1 MTLTAMK
8 WKTIITLMVGLMAS
22 VTLGCSLCS
31 MTTEIIE
38 RPTPL
43 HPPSPIL
50 HTPPISSPVSA
61 PTPLIIVVT
70 PTPLP
75 EEIVIEADAE
85 EQLIINLYARVS
97 PSVVNI
103 NVIGVAEEFSHPEV
117 PGFPESPFPE
127 EFFQQGLG
135 SGFVI
140 DTDGHIVTNNH
151 VVEGARRIQVRFSDD
166 TEAEAEV
173 VGTDPHTD
181 LAVIKVDVPAIMLHP
196 VELGESDTLRV
207 GQRAIAIGN
216 PFGFERTV
224 TTGIIS
230 AVGRVLRQSSGFSL
244 PNLIQ
249 TDAAINPGNSGGP
262 LLDSR
267 GKVIGVNTIIF
278 TRNGFSSGVGL
289 AIPVNTVKR
298 VVPELIESGHF
309 AHPWLGIHGYSINAE
324 LAEVLDLPVDN
335 GVLIGEVI
343 RDGPSAQADLR
354 GGQREI
360 LVEGFIEPIRA
371 GGDIITAINDTEIRS
386 MDDLITYLESTV
398 VGQGVEL
405 TILRDGEEKRLT
417 VKLDE
422 RPNF

>member
-1 MTLTAMK
+1 MR
-8 WKTIITLMVGLMAS
+8 KTIFVLLLLGLMAGT
-22 VTLGCSLCS
+22 TLGCSLCS
-31 MTTEIIE
+31 LSTELIE
-38 RPTPL
+38 RPTRIP
-43 HPPSPIL
+43 
-50 HTPPISSPVSA
+50 TDVSSPVSA

-70 PTPLP
+70 PTPMP
-75 EEIVIEADAE
+75 EEIVVEADAE

-103 NVIGVAEEFSHPEV
+103 NVIGAVEGFSHPEV

-127 EFFQQGLG
+127 EFFERGLG

-181 LAVIKVDVPAIMLHP
+181 LAVIKVDVPAAMLHP

-230 AVGRVLRQSSGFSL
+230 AVGRVLRQISGFSL

-262 LLDSR
+262 LLDSQ

-278 TRNGFSSGVGL
+278 TRTGFSSGVGL

-298 VVPELIESGHF
+298 VVPELIENGRF
-309 AHPWLGIHGYSINAE
+309 AHPWLGIRGYSINAE
-324 LAEVLDLPVDN
+324 LAEALDLPAEN
-335 GVLIGEVI
+335 GILVAEAIK
-343 RDGPSAQADLR
+343 DGPSAQAGLR
-354 GGQREI
+354 GGQREV
-360 LVEGFIEPIRA
+360 LVEGFVEPINT
-371 GGDIITAINDTEIRS
+371 GGDIIIAINDTEIRS
-386 MDDLITYLESTV
+386 MDDLITYLESTA
-398 VGQGVEL
+398 VGQEVEL
-405 TILRDGEEKRLT
+405 TIIRDGGEKRLT
-417 VKLDE
+417 VELDE

>member
-1 MTLTAMK
+1 MTQ
-8 WKTIITLMVGLMAS
+8 KTIIVLLVGLMAGA
-22 VTLGCSLCS
+22 TLGCSLCS
-31 MTTEIIE
+31 LTTEVVE
-38 RPTPL
+38 RPTLIP
-43 HPPSPIL
+43 
-50 HTPPISSPVSA
+50 TKVSSPVSA
-61 PTPLIIVVT
+61 PTSLVIVVT

-75 EEIVIEADAE
+75 EEMVVEADAE

-103 NVIGVAEEFSHPEV
+103 NVIGAVEEFSHPEV

-127 EFFQQGLG
+127 EFFQRGLG

-151 VVEGARRIQVRFSDD
+151 VVEGARRIQVHFSDD

-173 VGTDPHTD
+173 VGTDPDTD
-181 LAVIKVDVPAIMLHP
+181 LAVIKVDVPAAMLHP

-230 AVGRVLRQSSGFSL
+230 AVGRVLHQSSGFSL

-278 TRNGFSSGVGL
+278 TSSGFSSGVGL

-298 VVPELIESGHF
+298 VVPELIETGRF
-309 AHPWLGIHGYSINAE
+309 AHPWLGIRGYSINFE
-324 LAEVLDLPVDN
+324 LAEVLDLPVDR
-335 GVLIGEVI
+335 GVLVGEVI
-343 RDGPSAQADLR
+343 RDGPSAQAGLR
-354 GGQREI
+354 GGQRQV
-360 LVEGFIEPIRA
+360 LVEGFVEPIIA

-386 MDDLITYLESTV
+386 MDDLITYLESTM
-398 VGQGVEL
+398 VGQEVEL
-405 TILRDGEEKRLT
+405 TILRDGDEQHLT

>member
-1 MTLTAMK
+1 MRR
-8 WKTIITLMVGLMAS
+8 KTIIALLVGLMAGA
-22 VTLGCSLCS
+22 TLGCSLCS
-31 MTTEIIE
+31 LSTEFIE
-38 RPTPL
+38 RSALIPTEMSPSVSASTPL
-43 HPPSPIL
+43 
-50 HTPPISSPVSA
+50 V
-61 PTPLIIVVT
+61 IVVT

-75 EEIVIEADAE
+75 KEVVVEADVE

-103 NVIGVAEEFSHPEV
+103 NVIGEIEGFDHPEV

-127 EFFQQGLG
+127 EFFQRGLG

-181 LAVIKVDVPAIMLHP
+181 LAVIKVDVLEAMLHP
-196 VELGESDTLRV
+196 VELGESDNLRV

-224 TTGIIS
+224 TVGIIS

-278 TRNGFSSGVGL
+278 TNSGFSSGVGL
-289 AIPVNTVKR
+289 AVPVNTVKR
-298 VVPELIESGHF
+298 VVPELIENGHF
-309 AHPWLGIHGYSINAE
+309 AHPWLGIRGYSINSE
-324 LAEVLDLPVDN
+324 LAEALDLPVDN
-335 GVLIGEVI
+335 GVLVGEAI
-343 RDGPSAQADLR
+343 RDGPSAQAGLR
-354 GGQREI
+354 GGQHEV
-360 LVEGFIEPIRA
+360 LVEGFIEPISA
-371 GGDIITAINDTEIRS
+371 GGDIIIAINDTEIRN
-386 MDDLITYLESTV
+386 MDDLITYLESTA
-398 VGQGVEL
+398 VGQKVEL
-405 TILRDGEEKRLT
+405 TIIRYGDEKRLI
-417 VKLDE
+417 VELDE
-422 RPNF
+422 RPDS

>member
-1 MTLTAMK
+1 MTR
-8 WKTIITLMVGLMAS
+8 KTIIVLLVGLMAGA
-22 VTLGCSLCS
+22 TLGCSLCS
-31 MTTEIIE
+31 LTTEVVE
-38 RPTPL
+38 KPTLIPTKIS
-43 HPPSPIL
+43 PPVP
-50 HTPPISSPVSA
+50 A
-61 PTPLIIVVT
+61 PTSVVIVVT

-75 EEIVIEADAE
+75 EEMVVEADAE

-103 NVIGVAEEFSHPEV
+103 NVIGAAEEFSHPEV

-127 EFFQQGLG
+127 EFFQRGLG

-151 VVEGARRIQVRFSDD
+151 VVEGARRIQVHFSDD

-173 VGTDPHTD
+173 VGTDPDTD
-181 LAVIKVDVPAIMLHP
+181 LAVIKVDVPAAMLHP

-278 TRNGFSSGVGL
+278 TNSGFSSGVGL

-298 VVPELIESGHF
+298 VVPELIENGRF
-309 AHPWLGIHGYSINAE
+309 AHPWLGIRGYSINFE
-324 LAEVLDLPVDN
+324 LAEVLDLPVDR
-335 GVLIGEVI
+335 GILVGEVI
-343 RDGPSAQADLR
+343 RDGPSAQAGLR
-354 GGQREI
+354 GGQRQVR
-360 LVEGFIEPIRA
+360 VEGFVEPIIA
-371 GGDIITAINDTEIRS
+371 GGDIITAINDTGVLN
-386 MDDLITYLESTV
+386 MDDLITYLESTM
-398 VGQGVEL
+398 VGQEVEL
-405 TILRDGEEKRLT
+405 TILRDGDEQRLT

>member
-1 MTLTAMK
+1 MK
-8 WKTIITLMVGLMAS
+8 RKTIIVLLISLIAGA
-22 VTLGCSLCS
+22 TLGCSLCS
-31 MTTEIIE
+31 LTSEVTE

-43 HPPSPIL
+43 HTPSSTP
-50 HTPPISSPVSA
+50 HTPPISSSVSA

-75 EEIVIEADAE
+75 EEIVVEADAE

-103 NVIGVAEEFSHPEV
+103 NVIGEVEGFSHPEV

-127 EFFQQGLG
+127 EFFQRGLG

-140 DTDGHIVTNNH
+140 DTDGHIVTNHH

-181 LAVIKVDVPAIMLHP
+181 LAVIKVDVPAAMLHP
-196 VELGESDTLRV
+196 IELGESDTLRV

-230 AVGRVLRQSSGFSL
+230 AMGRVLQQSSGFSL

-267 GKVIGVNTIIF
+267 GRVIGVNTIIF
-278 TRNGFSSGVGL
+278 TNSGFSSGVGL
-289 AIPVNTVKR
+289 AVPVNTVKR
-298 VVPELIESGHF
+298 VVPELIENGHF
-309 AHPWLGIHGYSINAE
+309 AHPWLGIRGYSINAE
-324 LAEVLDLPVDN
+324 LAEALDLSVDR
-335 GVLIGEVI
+335 GVLVGEVI
-343 RDGPSAQADLR
+343 IDGPAARTDLH
-354 GGQREI
+354 GGGREV
-360 LVEGFIEPIRA
+360 LVEGFVEPISA
-371 GGDIITAINDTEIRS
+371 GGDTIIAINGTEIRS

-398 VGQGVEL
+398 VGQEVEL
-405 TILRDGEEKRLT
+405 TIIRDGDEKRLT
-417 VKLDE
+417 VELDE
-422 RPNF
+422 RPDF

>member
-1 MTLTAMK
+1 MR
-8 WKTIITLMVGLMAS
+8 KTILVLLLGLMAGA
-22 VTLGCSLCS
+22 TLGCSLCS
-31 MTTEIIE
+31 LTNEVVGGPTLIPTDASFPVSV
-38 RPTPL
+38 PTPL
-43 HPPSPIL
+43 
-50 HTPPISSPVSA
+50 V
-61 PTPLIIVVT
+61 IVVT
-70 PTPLP
+70 PTPMP
-75 EEIVIEADAE
+75 EEIVAEADAE

-103 NVIGVAEEFSHPEV
+103 NVIGAVEGFSHPEV

-127 EFFQQGLG
+127 EFFQRGVG

-140 DTDGHIVTNNH
+140 DTEGHIVTNNH

-181 LAVIKVDVPAIMLHP
+181 LAVIKVDVPAAMLHP

-230 AVGRVLRQSSGFSL
+230 AVGRVLRQMSGFSL

-278 TRNGFSSGVGL
+278 TQNGLSSGVGF
-289 AIPVNTVKR
+289 AVPVNAVKR
-298 VVPELIESGHF
+298 VVPELIEHGHF
-309 AHPWLGIHGYSINAE
+309 AHPWLGIHGYSINSEMAE
-324 LAEVLDLPVDN
+324 ALDLPVDN
-335 GVLIGEVI
+335 GVLIAEAI
-343 RDGPSAQADLR
+343 RDGPAVQAGLR
-354 GGQREI
+354 GGQREVP
-360 LVEGFIEPIRA
+360 VEGFVEPIIA
-371 GGDIITAINDTEIRS
+371 GGDIIIAINDTEIRS

-398 VGQGVEL
+398 VGQEVEL
-405 TILRDGEEKRLT
+405 TIIRDGEKKRLT
-417 VKLDE
+417 VELDE

>member
-1 MTLTAMK
+1 MTR
-8 WKTIITLMVGLMAS
+8 KTVIAALMGLMGA
-22 VTLGCSLCS
+22 TLGCSLCS
-31 MTTEIIE
+31 LTTKVTES
-38 RPTPL
+38 PTLIP
-43 HPPSPIL
+43 
-50 HTPPISSPVSA
+50 TKISSPVST
-61 PTPLIIVVT
+61 PTPLVIVVT

-75 EEIVIEADAE
+75 EEIVVEADVE

-103 NVIGVAEEFSHPEV
+103 NVIGAEV

-127 EFFQQGLG
+127 EFFQRGLG

-140 DTDGHIVTNNH
+140 DKDGHIVTNNH

-166 TEAEAEV
+166 TEADAEV

-181 LAVIKVDVPAIMLHP
+181 LAVIKVDVPATMLHP
-196 VELGESDTLRV
+196 VELGDSDTLRV

-230 AVGRVLRQSSGFSL
+230 AVGRVLRQMSGFSL

-267 GKVIGVNTIIF
+267 GKVVAVNTIIF
-278 TRNGFSSGVGL
+278 TRSGFSSGVGL
-289 AIPVNTVKR
+289 AVPVNTVKR
-298 VVPELIESGHF
+298 VVPELIENGHF
-309 AHPWLGIHGYSINAE
+309 AHPWLGIRGYSINSE
-324 LAEVLDLPVDN
+324 LAEVLDLPVDS
-335 GVLIGEVI
+335 GVLVAEVI
-343 RDGPSAQADLR
+343 INGPSTQAGLR
-354 GGQREI
+354 GGKREV
-360 LVEGFIEPIRA
+360 LVEGFVEPLSA
-371 GGDIITAINDTEIRS
+371 GGDIIIAINDTEIRS
-386 MDDLITYLESTV
+386 MDDLITHLESTV
-398 VGQGVEL
+398 VGQEVEL
-405 TILRDGEEKRLT
+405 TIIRDGDEKRLT
-417 VKLDE
+417 VELDE

>member
-1 MTLTAMK
+1 MK
-8 WKTIITLMVGLMAS
+8 RKTIRVLLVGLMAS
-22 VTLGCSLCS
+22 ATLGCSLCS
-31 MTTEIIE
+31 LTNEVVE
-38 RPTPL
+38 GPTLIP
-43 HPPSPIL
+43 
-50 HTPPISSPVSA
+50 TNTSSPVSV
-61 PTPLIIVVT
+61 PTPLVIVVT
-70 PTPLP
+70 PTPMP
-75 EEIVIEADAE
+75 EEIVVEADAE

-103 NVIGVAEEFSHPEV
+103 NVIGAAEEFNHPEV

-127 EFFQQGLG
+127 EFFERGLG

-181 LAVIKVDVPAIMLHP
+181 LAVIKVDVPAAMLHP

-230 AVGRVLRQSSGFSL
+230 AEGRVLRQMSGFSL

-278 TRNGFSSGVGL
+278 TSSGFSSGVGL

-298 VVPELIESGHF
+298 VVPELIENGHF
-309 AHPWLGIHGYSINAE
+309 AHPWLGIRGYSINAE
-324 LAEVLDLPVDN
+324 LAEALDLPVEK
-335 GVLIGEVI
+335 GVLVAEAI
-343 RDGPSAQADLR
+343 RGGPSVQAGLR
-354 GGQREI
+354 GGQREVP
-360 LVEGFIEPIRA
+360 VEGFIEPIVA
-371 GGDIITAINDTEIRS
+371 GGDIIVAINDTEIWS
-386 MDDLITYLESTV
+386 MDDLITYLEVTV
-398 VGQGVEL
+398 VGQEVEL
-405 TILRDGEEKRLT
+405 TIIRDGDEKHLT
-417 VKLDE
+417 VELDE

>member
-1 MTLTAMK
+1 MTR
-8 WKTIITLMVGLMAS
+8 KTVIAALMGLMGA
-22 VTLGCSLCS
+22 TLGCSLCS
-31 MTTEIIE
+31 LTTKVTES
-38 RPTPL
+38 PTLIP
-43 HPPSPIL
+43 
-50 HTPPISSPVSA
+50 TKISSPVST
-61 PTPLIIVVT
+61 PTPLVIVVT

-75 EEIVIEADAE
+75 EEIVVEADVE

-103 NVIGVAEEFSHPEV
+103 NVIGAEV

-127 EFFQQGLG
+127 EFFQRGLG

-140 DTDGHIVTNNH
+140 DKDGHIVTNNH

-166 TEAEAEV
+166 TEADAEV

-181 LAVIKVDVPAIMLHP
+181 LAVIKVDVPATMLHP
-196 VELGESDTLRV
+196 VELGDSDTLRV

-230 AVGRVLRQSSGFSL
+230 AVGRVLRQMSGFSL

-267 GKVIGVNTIIF
+267 GKVVGVNTIIF
-278 TRNGFSSGVGL
+278 TRSGFSSGVGL
-289 AIPVNTVKR
+289 AVPVNTVKR
-298 VVPELIESGHF
+298 VVPELIENGHF
-309 AHPWLGIHGYSINAE
+309 AHPWLGIRGYSINSE
-324 LAEVLDLPVDN
+324 LAEVLDLPVDS
-335 GVLIGEVI
+335 GVLVAEVI
-343 RDGPSAQADLR
+343 INGPSTQAGLR
-354 GGQREI
+354 GGKREV
-360 LVEGFIEPIRA
+360 LVEGFVEPLSA
-371 GGDIITAINDTEIRS
+371 GGDIIIAINDTEIRS
-386 MDDLITYLESTV
+386 MDDLITHLESTV
-398 VGQGVEL
+398 VGQEVEL
-405 TILRDGEEKRLT
+405 TIIRDGDEKRLT
-417 VKLDE
+417 VELDE

>member
-1 MTLTAMK
+1 
-8 WKTIITLMVGLMAS
+8 MAGA
-22 VTLGCSLCS
+22 TLGCSLRS
-31 MTTEIIE
+31 LATELIE
-38 RPTPL
+38 RPTLIPTNL
-43 HPPSPIL
+43 
-50 HTPPISSPVSA
+50 SSPVSVS
-61 PTPLIIVVT
+61 TPVVIVVT

-75 EEIVIEADAE
+75 EEIVVEADVE

-103 NVIGVAEEFSHPEV
+103 NVIGAVEGFSDPGV
-117 PGFPESPFPE
+117 PGFPERPFPE
-127 EFFQQGLG
+127 EFFQRGLG
-135 SGFVI
+135 SGFVV

-181 LAVIKVDVPAIMLHP
+181 LAVIKVDVPAAMLHP

-230 AVGRVLRQSSGFSL
+230 ALGRVLRQISGFSL

-278 TRNGFSSGVGL
+278 TRSGFSSGVGL

-309 AHPWLGIHGYSINAE
+309 AHPRLGIRGYSINSE
-324 LAEVLDLPVDN
+324 LAEALELPVDR
-335 GVLIGEVI
+335 GVLVAEAI
-343 RDGPSAQADLR
+343 RDGPSVQAGLR
-354 GGQREI
+354 GGKREV
-360 LVEGFIEPIRA
+360 LVEGFIEPISA
-371 GGDIITAINDTEIRS
+371 GGDIIIAINDTEMRS
-386 MDDLITYLESTV
+386 MDDLIAYLESTV
-398 VGQGVEL
+398 VGQEVEL
-405 TILRDGEEKRLT
+405 TIIRDGDKKRLT
-417 VKLDE
+417 VELDE

>member
-1 MTLTAMK
+1 MK
-8 WKTIITLMVGLMAS
+8 RKAIIVLLVGLMAGA
-22 VTLGCSLCS
+22 TLGCSLCS
-31 MTTEIIE
+31 LTTEFLE
-38 RPTPL
+38 RPTLVP
-43 HPPSPIL
+43 
-50 HTPPISSPVSA
+50 TKTSSPVSV
-61 PTPLIIVVT
+61 PTPLVIVVT

-75 EEIVIEADAE
+75 EEIVVEADAE

-103 NVIGVAEEFSHPEV
+103 NVIGEGFSHPEV

-151 VVEGARRIQVRFSDD
+151 VVEEARRIQVRFSDD

-181 LAVIKVDVPAIMLHP
+181 LAVIKVDVPAAILHP
-196 VELGESDTLRV
+196 VELGESDTLCV

-230 AVGRVLRQSSGFSL
+230 AVGRLLQQSSGFSL

-289 AIPVNTVKR
+289 AVPVNTVKR

-309 AHPWLGIHGYSINAE
+309 AHPWLGIRGYSINLE
-324 LAEVLDLPVDN
+324 LAEALDLPVDN
-335 GVLIGEVI
+335 GVLVAEAIT
-343 RDGPSAQADLR
+343 DGPAAQAGLR
-354 GGQREI
+354 GGQREV
-360 LVEGFIEPIRA
+360 LVEGFIEPVIA
-371 GGDIITAINDTEIRS
+371 GGDIIIAINDTEMRS
-386 MDDLITYLESTV
+386 MDDLIAYLESTV
-398 VGQGVEL
+398 VGQKVEL
-405 TILRDGEEKRLT
+405 TLIRDGDEEHLT
-417 VKLDE
+417 VELDE
-422 RPNF
+422 RPDF

>member
-1 MTLTAMK
+1 MK
-8 WKTIITLMVGLMAS
+8 QKTIIALLAGLMAGT
-22 VTLGCSLCS
+22 TLGCSLCS
-31 MTTEIIE
+31 LTSEVAE
-38 RPTPL
+38 KPTLIP
-43 HPPSPIL
+43 
-50 HTPPISSPVSA
+50 TRISSPASA
-61 PTPLIIVVT
+61 PTPLTIVVT
-70 PTPLP
+70 PTSLP
-75 EEIVIEADAE
+75 EEIVVEADAE

-103 NVIGVAEEFSHPEV
+103 NVIGAIEEFSHPEV

-127 EFFQQGLG
+127 EFFQRGLG

-181 LAVIKVDVPAIMLHP
+181 LAIIKVDVPEALLHP

-230 AVGRVLRQSSGFSL
+230 AVGRVLQQGSGFSL

-278 TRNGFSSGVGL
+278 TSSGFSSGVGL
-289 AIPVNTVKR
+289 AVPVNTVKR

-309 AHPWLGIHGYSINAE
+309 AHPWLGIRGYSINAE
-324 LAEVLDLPVDN
+324 LAEALDLPTAR
-335 GVLIGEVI
+335 GVLIAEVI
-343 RDGPSAQADLR
+343 TNGPSAQAGLR
-354 GGQREI
+354 GGQREVQ
-360 LVEGFIEPIRA
+360 VEGFIEPVIA
-371 GGDIITAINDTEIRS
+371 GGDIIMAINDTEIRS
-386 MDDLITYLESTV
+386 MDDLITYLESTM
-398 VGQGVEL
+398 VGQELEL
-405 TILRDGEEKRLT
+405 TIIRDGDEKRLT
-417 VKLDE
+417 VELDE

>member
-1 MTLTAMK
+1 MK
-8 WKTIITLMVGLMAS
+8 RKTIIVLLISLIAGA
-22 VTLGCSLCS
+22 TLGCSLYS
-31 MTTEIIE
+31 LTTEVTE

-43 HPPSPIL
+43 HTPFSIP

-61 PTPLIIVVT
+61 PTPLVIVVT

-75 EEIVIEADAE
+75 EEIVVEADAE

-103 NVIGVAEEFSHPEV
+103 NVIGEVEGFSHPEV

-127 EFFQQGLG
+127 EFFQRGLG

-140 DTDGHIVTNNH
+140 DTDGHIVTNHH

-181 LAVIKVDVPAIMLHP
+181 LAVIKVDVPAAMLHP
-196 VELGESDTLRV
+196 IELGESDTLRV

-230 AVGRVLRQSSGFSL
+230 AMGRVLQQSSGFSL

-267 GKVIGVNTIIF
+267 GRVIGVNTIIF
-278 TRNGFSSGVGL
+278 TNSGFSSGVGL
-289 AIPVNTVKR
+289 AVPVNTVKR
-298 VVPELIESGHF
+298 VVPELIENGHF
-309 AHPWLGIHGYSINAE
+309 AHPWLGIRGHSINAE
-324 LAEVLDLPVDN
+324 LAEALDLSVDR
-335 GVLIGEVI
+335 GVLVGEVI
-343 RDGPSAQADLR
+343 IDGPAARTDLH
-354 GGQREI
+354 GGGREV
-360 LVEGFIEPIRA
+360 LVEGFVEPISA
-371 GGDIITAINDTEIRS
+371 GGDIIIAINGTEIRS

-398 VGQGVEL
+398 VGQEVEL
-405 TILRDGEEKRLT
+405 TIIRDGDEKRLT
-417 VKLDE
+417 VELDE
-422 RPNF
+422 RPDF

>member
-1 MTLTAMK
+1 MIAL
-8 WKTIITLMVGLMAS
+8 LVVGLMAS
-22 VTLGCSLCS
+22 ATLGCGLCS
-31 MTTEIIE
+31 LTTEVIE
-38 RPTPL
+38 RPTLIP
-43 HPPSPIL
+43 
-50 HTPPISSPVSA
+50 TKISSPVSA
-61 PTPLIIVVT
+61 PTPLVIVVT

-75 EEIVIEADAE
+75 EEMVVGAEAE

-103 NVIGVAEEFSHPEV
+103 NVIGAIEEFSHPEV

-127 EFFQQGLG
+127 EFFQRGLG

-173 VGTDPHTD
+173 VGTDPDTD
-181 LAVIKVDVPAIMLHP
+181 LAVIKVDVPAAMLHP
-196 VELGESDTLRV
+196 VALGKSDTLRV

-230 AVGRVLRQSSGFSL
+230 AVGRVLRQRSGFSL

-278 TRNGFSSGVGL
+278 TRNGLSSGVGL
-289 AIPVNTVKR
+289 AVPVNTVKR
-298 VVPELIESGHF
+298 VVPELIETGHF
-309 AHPWLGIHGYSINAE
+309 AHPWLGISGYSINFE
-324 LAEVLDLPVDN
+324 LAEVLDLPVDR
-335 GVLIGEVI
+335 GVLVGEVI
-343 RDGPSAQADLR
+343 RDGPSAQAGLR
-354 GGQREI
+354 GGQRQV
-360 LVEGFIEPIRA
+360 LVEGFIEPIIA
-371 GGDIITAINDTEIRS
+371 GGDIITTINDTGVRS
-386 MDDLITYLESTV
+386 MDDLITYLESTM
-398 VGQGVEL
+398 VGQEVEL
-405 TILRDGEEKRLT
+405 TILRDGDEQHLT

>member
-1 MTLTAMK
+1 VL
-8 WKTIITLMVGLMAS
+8 
-22 VTLGCSLCS
+22 
-31 MTTEIIE
+31 
-38 RPTPL
+38 
-43 HPPSPIL
+43 
-50 HTPPISSPVSA
+50 
-61 PTPLIIVVT
+61 T

-75 EEIVIEADAE
+75 EEIVIEADVE
-85 EQLIINLYARVS
+85 EQLVINLYARVS

-103 NVIGVAEEFSHPEV
+103 NVIGRVEEFSHPEV

-181 LAVIKVDVPAIMLHP
+181 LAVIKVDIPTAMLHP
-196 VELGESDTLRV
+196 AELGESDTLRV

-278 TRNGFSSGVGL
+278 SRSGFSSGVGL
-289 AIPVNTVKR
+289 AVPVSTVKR
-298 VVPELIESGHF
+298 VVPEIIENGHF
-309 AHPWLGIHGYSINAE
+309 AHPWLGIRGYSINSE
-324 LAEVLDLPVDN
+324 LAEVLDLPMDKGILVA
-335 GVLIGEVI
+335 EVI
-343 RDGPSAQADLR
+343 RDGPSAQAGLR
-354 GGQREI
+354 GGKREVLI
-360 LVEGFIEPIRA
+360 EGFIEPVSA
-371 GGDIITAINDTEIRS
+371 GGDIIVAINNTETRS
-386 MDDLITYLESTV
+386 MDDLITYLENTMI
-398 VGQGVEL
+398 GQEVEL
-405 TILRDGEEKRLT
+405 TIIRDGDEKRLT
-417 VKLDE
+417 VELDE

>member
-1 MTLTAMK
+1 MK
-8 WKTIITLMVGLMAS
+8 RKMIIVLLVGLMAGA
-22 VTLGCSLCS
+22 TLGCSLCS
-31 MTTEIIE
+31 LTNEVVE
-38 RPTPL
+38 RPTLVP
-43 HPPSPIL
+43 
-50 HTPPISSPVSA
+50 TNISSPVSA
-61 PTPLIIVVT
+61 PTPLVIVVT
-70 PTPLP
+70 PTLLP
-75 EEIVIEADAE
+75 EEIVVEADAE
-85 EQLIINLYARVS
+85 EQLIINLYARIS

-103 NVIGVAEEFSHPEV
+103 NVIGAVEGFSHPEV

-127 EFFQQGLG
+127 EFFQRGLG

-181 LAVIKVDVPAIMLHP
+181 LAVIKVDVPAAVLHP
-196 VELGESDTLRV
+196 VELGDSDTLRV

-278 TRNGFSSGVGL
+278 TSSGFSSGVGL
-289 AIPVNTVKR
+289 AVPVNTVKR
-298 VVPELIESGHF
+298 VVPELIENGHF
-309 AHPWLGIHGYSINAE
+309 AHPWLGIRGYSINSE
-324 LAEVLDLPVDN
+324 LAAALELPVDR
-335 GVLIGEVI
+335 GVLVGEVI
-343 RDGPSAQADLR
+343 RDGPSAQAGLR
-354 GGQREI
+354 GGEREV
-360 LVEGFIEPIRA
+360 LVEGFIEPISA
-371 GGDIITAINDTEIRS
+371 GGDIVMAINDTEIRS
-386 MDDLITYLESTV
+386 MDDLTTYLESTV
-398 VGQGVEL
+398 VGQEIKL
-405 TILRDGEEKRLT
+405 TIIRDGDEKRLT
-417 VKLDE
+417 VELDE
-422 RPNF
+422 RLNF

>member
-1 MTLTAMK
+1 MK
-8 WKTIITLMVGLMAS
+8 RKTIIALVVGLMAS

-31 MTTEIIE
+31 LTTEVIE
-38 RPTPL
+38 KSTPL
-43 HPPSPIL
+43 Y
-50 HTPPISSPVSA
+50 TPPISSPVSA
-61 PTPLIIVVT
+61 PTPLVIVVT

-75 EEIVIEADAE
+75 EEIVVGVDAE

-97 PSVVNI
+97 SSVVNI
-103 NVIGVAEEFSHPEV
+103 NVIGAVEEFSHPEV

-127 EFFQQGLG
+127 EFFQRGLG

-151 VVEGARRIQVRFSDD
+151 VVEGAHRIQVRFSDD
-166 TEAEAEV
+166 TEAEADV

-181 LAVIKVDVPAIMLHP
+181 LAVIKVDVPAAMLHP

-230 AVGRVLRQSSGFSL
+230 AVGRVLRQISGFSL

-262 LLDSR
+262 LLDSQ

-278 TRNGFSSGVGL
+278 TQNGFSSGVGF
-289 AIPVNTVKR
+289 AVPVNTVKR
-298 VVPELIESGHF
+298 VVPELIENGHF
-309 AHPWLGIHGYSINAE
+309 AHPWLGIRGYSINSE
-324 LAEVLDLPVDN
+324 LAEALDLPVDR
-335 GVLIGEVI
+335 GALVGEVI
-343 RDGPSAQADLR
+343 GNGPSAQAGLR
-354 GGQREI
+354 GGQREVLI
-360 LVEGFIEPIRA
+360 EGFIEPISA
-371 GGDIITAINDTEIRS
+371 GGDVIIAINDAEIRS
-386 MDDLITYLESTV
+386 MDDLITYLEGTV
-398 VGQGVEL
+398 VGQEVEL
-405 TILRDGEEKRLT
+405 TIIRDGDEERLT
-417 VKLDE
+417 VELDE
-422 RPNF
+422 RPDF

>member
-1 MTLTAMK
+1 MK
-8 WKTIITLMVGLMAS
+8 RKTIIILLMAGA
-22 VTLGCSLCS
+22 TLGCSLCS
-31 MTTEIIE
+31 LTNEVVE
-38 RPTPL
+38 RPTLVP
-43 HPPSPIL
+43 
-50 HTPPISSPVSA
+50 TNISSPVSA
-61 PTPLIIVVT
+61 PTPLVIVVT
-70 PTPLP
+70 PTLLP
-75 EEIVIEADAE
+75 EEIVVEADAE

-103 NVIGVAEEFSHPEV
+103 NVVGAVEEFSYPEV
-117 PGFPESPFPE
+117 PGLPESPFPE
-127 EFFQQGLG
+127 EFFQRGLG
-135 SGFVI
+135 SGFVL

-181 LAVIKVDVPAIMLHP
+181 LAVIKVDVPAAMLHP

-230 AVGRVLRQSSGFSL
+230 AVGRVLYQDSGFSL

-278 TRNGFSSGVGL
+278 TRSGSSSGVGF
-289 AIPVNTVKR
+289 AVPVNTVRR
-298 VVPELIESGHF
+298 VVPELIENGHF
-309 AHPWLGIHGYSINAE
+309 AHPWLGIRGYSINSE
-324 LAEVLDLPVDN
+324 LAKALDLPVDR
-335 GVLIGEVI
+335 GVLVAEVI
-343 RDGPSAQADLR
+343 SGGPSAQAGLR
-354 GGQREI
+354 GGQREVLI
-360 LVEGFIEPIRA
+360 EGFIEPIRA

-398 VGQGVEL
+398 VGQEIEL
-405 TILRDGEEKRLT
+405 TIIRDGDEKRLT
-417 VKLDE
+417 VELDE
-422 RPNF
+422 RLNF

>member
-1 MTLTAMK
+1 MK
-8 WKTIITLMVGLMAS
+8 RKTSIALLASLMAGA
-22 VTLGCSLCS
+22 TLGCSLCS
-31 MTTEIIE
+31 LSNEVAE
-38 RPTPL
+38 RPPL
-43 HPPSPIL
+43 IP
-50 HTPPISSPVSA
+50 TRTSSPASA
-61 PTPLIIVVT
+61 PTPLTIVVT

-75 EEIVIEADAE
+75 EEILVKADAE

-103 NVIGVAEEFSHPEV
+103 NVIGAIEEFSNPEA

-140 DTDGHIVTNNH
+140 DTEGHIVTNNH
-151 VVEGARRIQVRFSDD
+151 VVEGARRIQVHFSDD

-173 VGTDPHTD
+173 VGSDPHTD
-181 LAVIKVDVPAIMLHP
+181 LAVIKVNVPAALLHP

-230 AVGRVLRQSSGFSL
+230 AVGRVLLQSSGFSL
-244 PNLIQ
+244 SNLIQ

-267 GKVIGVNTIIF
+267 GRVIGVNTIIF
-278 TRNGFSSGVGL
+278 TDTGISSGVGL
-289 AIPVNTVKR
+289 AVPVNTVKR

-309 AHPWLGIHGYSINAE
+309 AHPWLGIRGYSISAG
-324 LAEVLDLPVDN
+324 LAEALDLPMDR
-335 GVLIGEVI
+335 GVLIAEVI
-343 RDGPSAQADLR
+343 GNGPSAQAGLR
-354 GGQREI
+354 GGQREVP
-360 LVEGFIEPIRA
+360 VEGFIEPIVA
-371 GGDIITAINDTEIRS
+371 GGDIIVAINDTEIRS
-386 MDDLITYLESTV
+386 MDDLITYLESAV
-398 VGQGVEL
+398 VGQEVEL
-405 TILRDGEEKRLT
+405 TIIRDGDERHLT

-422 RPNF
+422 RPGF

>member
-1 MTLTAMK
+1 MK
-8 WKTIITLMVGLMAS
+8 RKTIIALLVVLMTGA
-22 VTLGCSLCS
+22 TLGCSLCS
-31 MTTEIIE
+31 LTNEVVGG
-38 RPTPL
+38 PTLIP
-43 HPPSPIL
+43 
-50 HTPPISSPVSA
+50 TNISSPVSV
-61 PTPLIIVVT
+61 TPPLVIVVT
-70 PTPLP
+70 PTSLP
-75 EEIVIEADAE
+75 QEIVVEADAE

-103 NVIGVAEEFSHPEV
+103 NVVGEEV

-127 EFFQQGLG
+127 EFFQRGLG

-140 DTDGHIVTNNH
+140 DTDGHIVTNSH

-181 LAVIKVDVPAIMLHP
+181 LAVIRVDVPAAMLHP

-278 TRNGFSSGVGL
+278 TSSGFSSGVGL
-289 AIPVNTVKR
+289 AVPVNTVKR
-298 VVPELIESGHF
+298 VVPELIENGHF
-309 AHPWLGIHGYSINAE
+309 AHPWLGIRGYSINSE
-324 LAEVLDLPVDN
+324 LAEALNLTVDN
-335 GVLIGEVI
+335 GVLVAEVI
-343 RDGPSAQADLR
+343 ANGPSAQTGLR
-354 GGQREI
+354 GGKREV
-360 LVEGFIEPIRA
+360 LVEGFVEPVSA
-371 GGDIITAINDTEIRS
+371 GGDIIVAINDTVIRS
-386 MDDLITYLESTV
+386 MDDLITYLESTL
-398 VGQGVEL
+398 VGQEVEL
-405 TILRDGEEKRLT
+405 SIIRDGDEEHLT
-417 VKLDE
+417 IKLDE
-422 RPNF
+422 RPDF

>member
-1 MTLTAMK
+1 MTMK
-8 WKTIITLMVGLMAS
+8 RKTILVLLVGLMAGA
-22 VTLGCSLCS
+22 TLGCSLCS
-31 MTTEIIE
+31 LTNEVAE
-38 RPTPL
+38 RPTLIPTNL
-43 HPPSPIL
+43 
-50 HTPPISSPVSA
+50 SSPVSV
-61 PTPLIIVVT
+61 PTPLVVVVT

-75 EEIVIEADAE
+75 EEMVVDADAE

-103 NVIGVAEEFSHPEV
+103 NVIGGLEEFSQPEV

-127 EFFQQGLG
+127 EFFQRGLG

-181 LAVIKVDVPAIMLHP
+181 LAVIKVDVPEAMLHP

-216 PFGFERTV
+216 PFGFELTV

-230 AVGRVLRQSSGFSL
+230 AEGRVLRQMSGFSL

-278 TRNGFSSGVGL
+278 TRTGFSSGVGL

-298 VVPELIESGHF
+298 VVPELIENGRF
-309 AHPWLGIHGYSINAE
+309 AHPWLGIRGYSINAE
-324 LAEVLDLPVDN
+324 SAEALDLPVEN
-335 GVLIGEVI
+335 GVLVAEAI
-343 RDGPSAQADLR
+343 RDGPSAQAGLR
-354 GGQREI
+354 GGQHEV
-360 LVEGFIEPIRA
+360 LVEGFVEPISV
-371 GGDIITAINDTEIRS
+371 GGDILIAINDTEIRS
-386 MDDLITYLESTV
+386 MDDLITYLESTT
-398 VGQGVEL
+398 VGQEVEL
-405 TILRDGEEKRLT
+405 TIIRDGGEERLT
-417 VKLDE
+417 VQLDE

>member
-1 MTLTAMK
+1 MTR
-8 WKTIITLMVGLMAS
+8 KTIIVLLVGLMAGA
-22 VTLGCSLCS
+22 TLGCSLCS
-31 MTTEIIE
+31 LTTEVVE
-38 RPTPL
+38 RPTLIP
-43 HPPSPIL
+43 
-50 HTPPISSPVSA
+50 TKISSPVSA
-61 PTPLIIVVT
+61 PTSLVIVVT

-75 EEIVIEADAE
+75 EEMVVGADAE

-103 NVIGVAEEFSHPEV
+103 NVIGAVEEFSHPEV

-127 EFFQQGLG
+127 EFFQRGLG

-151 VVEGARRIQVRFSDD
+151 VVEGARRIQVHFSDD
-166 TEAEAEV
+166 TETEAEV
-173 VGTDPHTD
+173 VGTDPDTD
-181 LAVIKVDVPAIMLHP
+181 LAVIKVDVPAAMLHP

-230 AVGRVLRQSSGFSL
+230 AVGRVLRQRSGFSL

-267 GKVIGVNTIIF
+267 GKVIGINTIIF
-278 TRNGFSSGVGL
+278 TSSGFSSGVGL

-298 VVPELIESGHF
+298 VVPELIENGRF
-309 AHPWLGIHGYSINAE
+309 AHPWLGIRGYSINFE
-324 LAEVLDLPVDN
+324 LAEVLDLPVDR
-335 GVLIGEVI
+335 GVLVGEVI
-343 RDGPSAQADLR
+343 RDGPSAQAGLR
-354 GGQREI
+354 GGQRQV
-360 LVEGFIEPIRA
+360 LVEGFVEPIIA
-371 GGDIITAINDTEIRS
+371 GGDIITTINDTGVQS
-386 MDDLITYLESTV
+386 MDDLITYLESTM
-398 VGQGVEL
+398 VGQEVEL
-405 TILRDGEEKRLT
+405 TILRDGDEQRLT
-417 VKLDE
+417 VRLDE

>member
-1 MTLTAMK
+1 MTR
-8 WKTIITLMVGLMAS
+8 KTIIVLLVGLMATA
-22 VTLGCSLCS
+22 TLGCSLCS
-31 MTTEIIE
+31 LTTEVVE
-38 RPTPL
+38 RPTLIP
-43 HPPSPIL
+43 
-50 HTPPISSPVSA
+50 TRMSSPVSA
-61 PTPLIIVVT
+61 PTSMVIVVT

-75 EEIVIEADAE
+75 EEMVVEADAE
-85 EQLIINLYARVS
+85 EQLFINLYARVS

-103 NVIGVAEEFSHPEV
+103 NIIGAVEEFSHPEV

-127 EFFQQGLG
+127 EFFQRGLG

-151 VVEGARRIQVRFSDD
+151 VVEGARRIQVHFSDD

-173 VGTDPHTD
+173 VGTDPDTD
-181 LAVIKVDVPAIMLHP
+181 LAVIKVDVPAAMLHP
-196 VELGESDTLRV
+196 VELGESNTLRV

-216 PFGFERTV
+216 PFGFKRTV

-267 GKVIGVNTIIF
+267 GRVIGVNTIIF
-278 TRNGFSSGVGL
+278 TNSGFSSGVGL

-298 VVPELIESGHF
+298 VVPELIETGHF
-309 AHPWLGIHGYSINAE
+309 AHPWLGISGYSINFE
-324 LAEVLDLPVDN
+324 LAEVLDLPVDR
-335 GVLIGEVI
+335 GILVGEVI
-343 RDGPSAQADLR
+343 RDGPSAQAGLR
-354 GGQREI
+354 GGQRQV
-360 LVEGFIEPIRA
+360 LVEGFIEPIIA
-371 GGDIITAINDTEIRS
+371 GGDIITTINDTGVRS
-386 MDDLITYLESTV
+386 MDDLITYLESTM
-398 VGQGVEL
+398 VGQEVEL
-405 TILRDGEEKRLT
+405 TILRDGDEQRLT

>member
-1 MTLTAMK
+1 MTRKM
-8 WKTIITLMVGLMAS
+8 IIVLLVGLMAGAA
-22 VTLGCSLCS
+22 LGCSLCS
-31 MTTEIIE
+31 LTTEVVE
-38 RPTPL
+38 RPTLIP
-43 HPPSPIL
+43 
-50 HTPPISSPVSA
+50 TKISSPVSA
-61 PTPLIIVVT
+61 PTSLVIVVT

-75 EEIVIEADAE
+75 EEIVVEADAE

-103 NVIGVAEEFSHPEV
+103 NVIGAVEEFSHPEV

-127 EFFQQGLG
+127 EFFQRGLG

-173 VGTDPHTD
+173 VGTDPDTD
-181 LAVIKVDVPAIMLHP
+181 LAVIKVDVPAAMLHP

-267 GKVIGVNTIIF
+267 GQVIGVNTIIF
-278 TRNGFSSGVGL
+278 TNSGFSSGVGL

-298 VVPELIESGHF
+298 VVPELIENGRF
-309 AHPWLGIHGYSINAE
+309 AHPWLGIRGYSINFE
-324 LAEVLDLPVDN
+324 LAEVLDLPVER
-335 GVLIGEVI
+335 GVLVGEAI
-343 RDGPSAQADLR
+343 RDGPSAQAGLR
-354 GGQREI
+354 GGQRQV
-360 LVEGFIEPIRA
+360 LVEGFVEPIIA
-371 GGDIITAINDTEIRS
+371 GGDIITAINDTEVGS
-386 MDDLITYLESTV
+386 MDDLITYLESTM
-398 VGQGVEL
+398 VGQEVEL
-405 TILRDGEEKRLT
+405 TILRDGDEQRLT

>member
-1 MTLTAMK
+1 MK
-8 WKTIITLMVGLMAS
+8 RKTIIVLLISLIAGA
-22 VTLGCSLCS
+22 TLGCSLCS
-31 MTTEIIE
+31 LTSEVTE

-43 HPPSPIL
+43 HTPSSTP
-50 HTPPISSPVSA
+50 HTPPISSSVSA

-75 EEIVIEADAE
+75 EEIVVEADAE

-103 NVIGVAEEFSHPEV
+103 NVIGEIEGFSHPEV

-127 EFFQQGLG
+127 EFFQRGLG

-140 DTDGHIVTNNH
+140 DTDGHIVTNHH

-181 LAVIKVDVPAIMLHP
+181 LAVIKVDVPAAMLHP
-196 VELGESDTLRV
+196 IELGESDTLRV

-230 AVGRVLRQSSGFSL
+230 AMGRVLQQSSGFSL

-267 GKVIGVNTIIF
+267 GRVIGINTIIF
-278 TRNGFSSGVGL
+278 TNSGFSSGVGL
-289 AIPVNTVKR
+289 AVPVNTVKR
-298 VVPELIESGHF
+298 VVPELIENGHF
-309 AHPWLGIHGYSINAE
+309 AHPWLGIRGYSINAE
-324 LAEVLDLPVDN
+324 LAEALDLSVDR
-335 GVLIGEVI
+335 GVLVGEVI
-343 RDGPSAQADLR
+343 IDGPAARTDLH
-354 GGQREI
+354 GGGREVP
-360 LVEGFIEPIRA
+360 VEGFVETISA
-371 GGDIITAINDTEIRS
+371 GGDIIIAINGTEIQS

-398 VGQGVEL
+398 VGQEMEL
-405 TILRDGEEKRLT
+405 TIIRDGDEKRLT
-417 VKLDE
+417 VELDE
-422 RPNF
+422 RPDF

>member
-1 MTLTAMK
+1 MK
-8 WKTIITLMVGLMAS
+8 RKTILVLLVGLMAGA
-22 VTLGCSLCS
+22 TPGCSLCS
-31 MTTEIIE
+31 LTNGGIE
-38 RPTPL
+38 KPTLIPTNL
-43 HPPSPIL
+43 
-50 HTPPISSPVSA
+50 SSPVSV
-61 PTPLIIVVT
+61 PTPPVVVVT

-75 EEIVIEADAE
+75 EEMVVGADAE

-103 NVIGVAEEFSHPEV
+103 NVISGLEEFSHPEV

-127 EFFQQGLG
+127 EFFQRGLG

-181 LAVIKVDVPAIMLHP
+181 LAVIKVDVPAAMLHP
-196 VELGESDTLRV
+196 VELGESDALRV

-224 TTGIIS
+224 TMGIIS
-230 AVGRVLRQSSGFSL
+230 AVGRVLRQISGFSL

-278 TRNGFSSGVGL
+278 TRTGFSSGVGL

-298 VVPELIESGHF
+298 VVPELIENGRF
-309 AHPWLGIHGYSINAE
+309 AHPWLGIRGYSLNAE
-324 LAEVLDLPVDN
+324 LAEALDLPVEN
-335 GVLIGEVI
+335 GILVAEAI
-343 RDGPSAQADLR
+343 RGGPSAQAGLR
-354 GGQREI
+354 GGQHEV
-360 LVEGFIEPIRA
+360 LVEGFVEPISA

-386 MDDLITYLESTV
+386 MDDLITYLESTA
-398 VGQGVEL
+398 VGQEVEL
-405 TILRDGEEKRLT
+405 TIIRDGEKKRLT
-417 VKLDE
+417 VELDE

>member
-1 MTLTAMK
+1 MK
-8 WKTIITLMVGLMAS
+8 RVTIIVLLIGLIAGA
-22 VTLGCSLCS
+22 TLGCSLCS
-31 MTTEIIE
+31 LTNEVVE

-43 HPPSPIL
+43 HSPSSIL
-50 HTPPISSPVSA
+50 HTSSIPSPVSVS
-61 PTPLIIVVT
+61 TPVVIVVT

-75 EEIVIEADAE
+75 EEIVVEADAE

-103 NVIGVAEEFSHPEV
+103 NVIGAVEGFSDPGV

-127 EFFQQGLG
+127 EFFQRGLG
-135 SGFVI
+135 SGFVV
-140 DTDGHIVTNNH
+140 DTNGHIVTNNH
-151 VVEGARRIQVRFSDD
+151 VVEGARRIQVRFSDE

-181 LAVIKVDVPAIMLHP
+181 LAVIKVDVPAAMLHP

-230 AVGRVLRQSSGFSL
+230 ALGRVLRQISGFSL

-298 VVPELIESGHF
+298 VVPELIENGHF
-309 AHPWLGIHGYSINAE
+309 AHPWLGIRGYSINSE
-324 LAEVLDLPVDN
+324 LAEALDLPVDS
-335 GVLIGEVI
+335 GVLVAEAI
-343 RDGPSAQADLR
+343 RDGPSVRAGLR
-354 GGQREI
+354 GGKREV
-360 LVEGFIEPIRA
+360 LVEGFIEPISA
-371 GGDIITAINDTEIRS
+371 GGDIIIAINDTEMRS
-386 MDDLITYLESTV
+386 MDDLIAYLESTV
-398 VGQGVEL
+398 VGQEVEL
-405 TILRDGEEKRLT
+405 TIIRDGDKKRLT
-417 VKLDE
+417 VELDE

>member
-1 MTLTAMK
+1 MTR
-8 WKTIITLMVGLMAS
+8 KTVIAALMGLMAS
-22 VTLGCSLCS
+22 ATLGCSLCS
-31 MTTEIIE
+31 LTTKVTES
-38 RPTPL
+38 PTLIP
-43 HPPSPIL
+43 
-50 HTPPISSPVSA
+50 TKISSPVST
-61 PTPLIIVVT
+61 PTPLVIVVT

-75 EEIVIEADAE
+75 EEIVVEADVE

-103 NVIGVAEEFSHPEV
+103 NVIGAEV

-127 EFFQQGLG
+127 EFFQRGLG

-140 DTDGHIVTNNH
+140 DKDGHIVTNNH
-151 VVEGARRIQVRFSDD
+151 VVEGARRIQVRFSDE
-166 TEAEAEV
+166 TEADAEM

-181 LAVIKVDVPAIMLHP
+181 LAVIQVDVPAAMLHP
-196 VELGESDTLRV
+196 VELGDSDTLRV

-230 AVGRVLRQSSGFSL
+230 AVGRVLRQMSGFSL

-249 TDAAINPGNSGGP
+249 TDAAINPGSSGGP

-278 TRNGFSSGVGL
+278 TRSGFSSGVGL
-289 AIPVNTVKR
+289 AVPVNTVKR
-298 VVPELIESGHF
+298 VVPELIENGHF
-309 AHPWLGIHGYSINAE
+309 AHPWLGIRGYSINSE
-324 LAEVLDLPVDN
+324 LAEVLDLPVDS
-335 GVLIGEVI
+335 GVLVAEVI
-343 RDGPSAQADLR
+343 INGPSTQAGLR
-354 GGQREI
+354 GGQREV
-360 LVEGFIEPIRA
+360 LVKGFVEPLSA
-371 GGDIITAINDTEIRS
+371 GGDIIIAINYNEIRS

-398 VGQGVEL
+398 VGQEVEL
-405 TILRDGEEKRLT
+405 TIIRDGDEKHLT
-417 VKLDE
+417 VELDE

>member
-1 MTLTAMK
+1 M
-8 WKTIITLMVGLMAS
+8 
-22 VTLGCSLCS
+22 
-31 MTTEIIE
+31 
-38 RPTPL
+38 
-43 HPPSPIL
+43 
-50 HTPPISSPVSA
+50 
-61 PTPLIIVVT
+61 
-70 PTPLP
+70 P
-75 EEIVIEADAE
+75 EEIVVEADAE

-103 NVIGVAEEFSHPEV
+103 NVISGLEDFSHPEL

-127 EFFQQGLG
+127 EFFERGLG

-181 LAVIKVDVPAIMLHP
+181 LAVIKVDVPMALLHP

-230 AVGRVLRQSSGFSL
+230 AEGRVLRQMSGFSL
-244 PNLIQ
+244 SNLIQ

-262 LLDSR
+262 LLDSQ

-278 TRNGFSSGVGL
+278 TQSGFSSGVGL
-289 AIPVNTVKR
+289 AVPINTVKR
-298 VVPELIESGHF
+298 VVPELIENGHF
-309 AHPWLGIHGYSINAE
+309 AHPWLGIRGYSINAE
-324 LAEVLDLPVDN
+324 LAEALDLPVNN
-335 GVLIGEVI
+335 GVLVAEAI
-343 RDGPSAQADLR
+343 RDGPSVQAGLR
-354 GGQREI
+354 GGQREVP
-360 LVEGFIEPIRA
+360 VEGFIEPITA
-371 GGDIITAINDTEIRS
+371 GGDIIIAINDTEIRS
-386 MDDLITYLESTV
+386 MDDLITFLESTV
-398 VGQGVEL
+398 VGQEVEL
-405 TILRDGEEKRLT
+405 TIIRDGDEKRLT
-417 VKLDE
+417 VELDE

>member
-1 MTLTAMK
+1 MTR
-8 WKTIITLMVGLMAS
+8 KTIIVLLVGLMATA
-22 VTLGCSLCS
+22 TLGCSLCS
-31 MTTEIIE
+31 LTTEVVE
-38 RPTPL
+38 RPTLIP
-43 HPPSPIL
+43 
-50 HTPPISSPVSA
+50 TKISSPVSA
-61 PTPLIIVVT
+61 PTSLVIVIT

-75 EEIVIEADAE
+75 EEIVVEADAE

-103 NVIGVAEEFSHPEV
+103 NVIGAAEEFSHPEV

-127 EFFQQGLG
+127 EFFQRGLG

-173 VGTDPHTD
+173 VGTDPDTD
-181 LAVIKVDVPAIMLHP
+181 LAVIKVDVPAAMLHP

-267 GKVIGVNTIIF
+267 GKVIGINTIIF
-278 TRNGFSSGVGL
+278 TSSGFSSGVGL

-298 VVPELIESGHF
+298 VVPELIENGRF
-309 AHPWLGIHGYSINAE
+309 AHPWLGIRGYSINFE
-324 LAEVLDLPVDN
+324 LAEVLDLPVER
-335 GVLIGEVI
+335 GVLVGESI
-343 RDGPSAQADLR
+343 RDGPSAQAGLR
-354 GGQREI
+354 GGQRQV
-360 LVEGFIEPIRA
+360 LVEGFVEPIIA
-371 GGDIITAINDTEIRS
+371 GGDIITAINDTGVRS
-386 MDDLITYLESTV
+386 MDDLITYLESTM
-398 VGQGVEL
+398 VGQEVEL
-405 TILRDGEEKRLT
+405 TILRDGDEQRLT

>member
-1 MTLTAMK
+1 
-8 WKTIITLMVGLMAS
+8 MVGA
-22 VTLGCSLCS
+22 TLGCSLCS
-31 MTTEIIE
+31 LTDDVVE
-38 RPTPL
+38 RPTL
-43 HPPSPIL
+43 SP
-50 HTPPISSPVSA
+50 TNISSPVSA

-75 EEIVIEADAE
+75 EEIVVEADVE
-85 EQLIINLYARVS
+85 EQLVINLYARVS

-103 NVIGVAEEFSHPEV
+103 NVIGAEV
-117 PGFPESPFPE
+117 PGFPESPLPE

-181 LAVIKVDVPAIMLHP
+181 LAVIKVDVPAAMLHP
-196 VELGESDTLRV
+196 VELGDSDTLRV

-230 AVGRVLRQSSGFSL
+230 AVGRVLRQMSGFSL

-267 GKVIGVNTIIF
+267 GKVVGVNTIIF
-278 TRNGFSSGVGL
+278 TRSGFSSGVGL
-289 AIPVNTVKR
+289 AVPVNTVKR
-298 VVPELIESGHF
+298 VVPELIENGHF
-309 AHPWLGIHGYSINAE
+309 VHPWLGIRGYSINSE
-324 LAEVLDLPVDN
+324 LAEVLDLPVDS
-335 GVLIGEVI
+335 GVLVAEVI
-343 RDGPSAQADLR
+343 INGPSTQAGLR
-354 GGQREI
+354 GGKREV
-360 LVEGFIEPIRA
+360 LVEGFVEPLSA
-371 GGDIITAINDTEIRS
+371 GGDIIIAINDTEIRS
-386 MDDLITYLESTV
+386 MDDLITHLESTV
-398 VGQGVEL
+398 VGQEVEL
-405 TILRDGEEKRLT
+405 TIIRDGDEKHLT
-417 VKLDE
+417 VELDE

>member
-1 MTLTAMK
+1 MTR
-8 WKTIITLMVGLMAS
+8 KTIIVLLVGLMAGA
-22 VTLGCSLCS
+22 TLGCSLCS
-31 MTTEIIE
+31 LTTEVVE
-38 RPTPL
+38 RPTLIP
-43 HPPSPIL
+43 
-50 HTPPISSPVSA
+50 TKVSSPVSA
-61 PTPLIIVVT
+61 PTSLVIVVT

-75 EEIVIEADAE
+75 EEMVVEADAE

-103 NVIGVAEEFSHPEV
+103 NVIGAVEEFIHPEV

-127 EFFQQGLG
+127 EFFQRGLG
-135 SGFVI
+135 SGFVM

-151 VVEGARRIQVRFSDD
+151 VVEGARRIQVHFSDD

-173 VGTDPHTD
+173 VGTDPDTD
-181 LAVIKVDVPAIMLHP
+181 LAVIKVDVPAAMLHP

-244 PNLIQ
+244 SNLIQ

-278 TRNGFSSGVGL
+278 TSSGFSSGVGL

-298 VVPELIESGHF
+298 VVPELIETGHF
-309 AHPWLGIHGYSINAE
+309 AHPWLGIRGYSINFE
-324 LAEVLDLPVDN
+324 LAEVLDLPVDR
-335 GVLIGEVI
+335 GVLVGEVI
-343 RDGPSAQADLR
+343 RDGPSARAGLR
-354 GGQREI
+354 GGQRQV
-360 LVEGFIEPIRA
+360 LVEGFVEPIIA
-371 GGDIITAINDTEIRS
+371 GGDIITTINDTGVRS
-386 MDDLITYLESTV
+386 MDDLITYLESTM
-398 VGQGVEL
+398 VGQEVEL
-405 TILRDGEEKRLT
+405 TILRDGDEQHLT